1 MTVNFRPQVES
12 WMKIWNKETFNK
24 KDRDR
29 IIVGFGFWAGFGT
42 VLGIG
47 LTTVLERELAY
58 YVAATAFIA
67 TIISNVLR

>member
-1 MTVNFRPQVES
+1 MTLNIRC
-12 WMKIWNKETFNK
+12 KETFNK

-42 VLGIG
+42 ILGIA

-67 TIISNVLR
+67 TIIMNVLR

>member
-1 MTVNFRPQVES
+1 MFAGYFFSQLTLNIRC
-12 WMKIWNKETFNK
+12 KETFNK

-42 VLGIG
+42 ILGIA

-67 TIISNVLR
+67 TIIMNVLR

>member
-1 MTVNFRPQVES
+1 
-12 WMKIWNKETFNK
+12 MKIWNKETFNK
-24 KDRDR
+24 KNRDR

-67 TIISNVLR
+67 TIIMNVLR